1 MWCAGDQIGTSIRD
15 RHRLKSGQA
24 RFSSQ
29 FRTSIRDRRRLILKH
44 EFGTGDH
51 REFSE
56 FRTGDINASQIRAD
70 GICPP
75 ATRSRNSNRDSRC
88 LKSRHSIRDLNRDSR
103 CLKSGQAVFPRMAAP
118 EMHFDC
124 RLGQSDPSRDSP
136 IRVSAQMLNGLSTTA
151 IDCPRQRTRQ
161 QRPRQHGLPTA
172 ASTASSTTLPRSPQ
186 A

>member
-88 LKSRHSIRDLNRDSR
+88 LKS
-103 CLKSGQAVFPRMAAP
+103 GQAVFPRMAAP